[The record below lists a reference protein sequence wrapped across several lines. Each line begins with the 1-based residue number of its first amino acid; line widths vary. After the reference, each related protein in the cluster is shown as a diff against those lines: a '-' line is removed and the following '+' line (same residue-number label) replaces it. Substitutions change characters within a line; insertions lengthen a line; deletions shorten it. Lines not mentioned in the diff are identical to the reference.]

1 MKRLFLETRKSA
13 SSQLHVQLWVKKVW
27 ILRYSGILW
36 KTSRWN
42 NLQKGTFSDNQCLR
56 RQRLLDLSARWA
68 RIMSWRVWSR
78 LAKCHGFGGLIRV
91 NFLEVWGKFF
101 ESVIRVFDVWV
112 ILPHAPPQLSNFTP
126 LYRVTKCHRN
136 GRYICVKVLE
146 VWGKILGE

>member
-1 MKRLFLETRKSA
+1 MKPHTHQMLD
-13 SSQLHVQLWVKKVW
+13 QLRHGVSV
-27 ILRYSGILW
+27 
-36 KTSRWN
+36 
-42 NLQKGTFSDNQCLR
+42 
-56 RQRLLDLSARWA
+56 
-68 RIMSWRVWSR
+68 R

-91 NFLEVWGKFF
+91 NFLKVWGKFF

>member
-1 MKRLFLETRKSA
+1 MVFYQTGGVSEGTPIL
-13 SSQLHVQLWVKKVW
+13 VKDHTFHW
-27 ILRYSGILW
+27 FFSGY
-36 KTSRWN
+36 
-42 NLQKGTFSDNQCLR
+42 
-56 RQRLLDLSARWA
+56 
-68 RIMSWRVWSR
+68 R
-78 LAKCHGFGGLIRV
+78 LAKCHRFGGLIRV

-112 ILPHAPPQLSNFTP
+112 ILPHALQQLSNFTP

>member
-1 MKRLFLETRKSA
+1 LLGTINGLFRVYIGLEGRPEG
-13 SSQLHVQLWVKKVW
+13 LP
-27 ILRYSGILW
+27 
-36 KTSRWN
+36 
-42 NLQKGTFSDNQCLR
+42 
-56 RQRLLDLSARWA
+56 WA
-68 RIMSWRVWSR
+68 LIR

-112 ILPHAPPQLSNFTP
+112 ILPHAPLQLSNFTP
-126 LYRVTKCHRN
+126 LYRVTKSHRN

>member
-1 MKRLFLETRKSA
+1 MWKVVFDLIWSDSFVPAAPIEGINHDRRK
-13 SSQLHVQLWVKKVW
+13 LP
-27 ILRYSGILW
+27 G
-36 KTSRWN
+36 
-42 NLQKGTFSDNQCLR
+42 G
-56 RQRLLDLSARWA
+56 
-68 RIMSWRVWSR
+68 RV
-78 LAKCHGFGGLIRV
+78 AKCHGFGGLIRV